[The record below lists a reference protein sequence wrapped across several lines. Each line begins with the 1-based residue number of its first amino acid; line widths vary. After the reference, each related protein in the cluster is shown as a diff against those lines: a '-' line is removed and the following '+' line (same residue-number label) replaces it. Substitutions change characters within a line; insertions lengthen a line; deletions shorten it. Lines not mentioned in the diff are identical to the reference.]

1 MLKLLNSLIN
11 FLYKSYLFGL
21 ILEEKIIKKFKILY
35 AEVAELAD
43 APDSGSGGGNAVRVQ
58 IPPSALYKLL
68 MLKAFKFK
76 KLILTVISM
85 VSMLLNN

>member
-1 MLKLLNSLIN
+1 
-11 FLYKSYLFGL
+11 
-21 ILEEKIIKKFKILY
+21 
-35 AEVAELAD
+35 
-43 APDSGSGGGNAVRVQ
+43 
-58 IPPSALYKLL
+58 L